1 MKVHWVTTYK
11 IYGAKLSI
19 IEYFEQILV
28 TCTSE
33 KYGLACL
40 ADSHAAQLIWR
51 KEDKVRFRR
60 FKPHAA
66 PGATNIIQNRCA

>member
-1 MKVHWVTTYK
+1 MVKVHWVTTYK

-19 IEYFEQILV
+19 IECLEQILV

-33 KYGLACL
+33 RYELACL

-51 KEDKVRFRR
+51 KK
-60 FKPHAA
+60 
-66 PGATNIIQNRCA
+66 RC